1 MFFVRE
7 QITYYYGYPNEK
19 SFAIAPRAAESSE
32 TMKRRLKTGQR
43 RESEEKLRRRDAQKR
58 SENYKD

>member
-1 MFFVRE
+1 MFFVRK

-19 SFAIAPRAAESSE
+19 SFAIAPRAAESSG

-43 RESEEKLRRRDAQKR
+43 RESEEKTRHRDAEKK
-58 SENYKD
+58 SENYR